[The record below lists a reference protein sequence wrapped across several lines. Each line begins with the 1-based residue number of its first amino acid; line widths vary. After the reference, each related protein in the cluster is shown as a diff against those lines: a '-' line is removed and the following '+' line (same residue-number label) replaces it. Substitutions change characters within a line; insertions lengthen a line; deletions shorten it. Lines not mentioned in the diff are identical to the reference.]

1 MRLRSRAINLVISQ
15 EESKA
20 LSSFKSDRLQTQI
33 QEGRFD
39 SLLNQYRHR
48 NNENL
53 IDLLLSTFELN
64 GAAKQ

>member
-1 MRLRSRAINLVISQ
+1 MRSRAIKLVISQ

-20 LSSFKSDRLQTQI
+20 LSSFESEGIQTQI
-33 QEGRFD
+33 QAGRFD
-39 SLLNQYRHR
+39 NLLNQYRHR

>member
-1 MRLRSRAINLVISQ
+1 MRSRAINLVISQ

-20 LSSFKSDRLQTQI
+20 LSSFESEGIQTQI

-39 SLLNQYRHR
+39 NLLNQYRHR